1 MIRDNSPQ
9 MASEAHTRSS
19 KPLPI
24 VGQMNGPSVSLV
36 SPSGPNGAAPNG
48 PSVQAFVLRL
58 PDHQKELHRFIWELF
73 DQQVHTDVT
82 IALDDGQHIKAHKL
96 ILSAFSVYFRQ
107 MLTRIATSCQQTIV
121 VVKDMLYE
129 DMRSLLEF
137 MYRGCVTVP
146 ERRLQHL
153 LNCAKQLKVWDILS
167 CGQ

>member
-1 MIRDNSPQ
+1 
-9 MASEAHTRSS
+9 MASEAHTSSS
-19 KPLPI
+19 KPLPLMRQMSAI
-24 VGQMNGPSVSLV
+24 GGVSAASLPQSGQMSAAGPPV
-36 SPSGPNGAAPNG
+36 APLA
-48 PSVQAFVLRL
+48 PVQAFVLRL

-82 IALDDGQHIKAHKL
+82 IVLDDGQHIRAHKL

-107 MLTRIATSCQQTIV
+107 VLSRITNSCQQTII

-129 DMRSLLEF
+129 DMRSLVEF

-153 LNCAKQLKVWDILS
+153 LNCAKQLKV
-167 CGQ
+167 